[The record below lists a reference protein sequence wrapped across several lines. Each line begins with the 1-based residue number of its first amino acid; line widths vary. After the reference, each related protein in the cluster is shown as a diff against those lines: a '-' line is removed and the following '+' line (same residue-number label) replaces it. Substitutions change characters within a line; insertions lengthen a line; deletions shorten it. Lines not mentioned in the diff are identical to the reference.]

1 MQSFKG
7 NLIIFVFILGIAGL
21 ANWAFN
27 SMKANNANLI
37 ASGGFMEDVGPIV
50 TTEPEVYIPDT
61 TAPIPEPEPEP
72 TPAPT
77 TEEPIGEHA
86 TLIKELQKL
95 ITDNVLMK
103 KGSKGTRVGTVQKF
117 LIEYG
122 VKVTADNDYGDGTV
136 NGVKK
141 FQAEQKLTADGE
153 AGAGTFKAMISWLEK
168 N

>member
-7 NLIIFVFILGIAGL
+7 NLIIFVFILAIAGL

-27 SMKANNANLI
+27 SIKMSNEDLI
-37 ASGGFMEDVGPIV
+37 ASGGFVEDVGPIV
-50 TTEPEVYIPDT
+50 TTEPEVFVPDT
-61 TAPIPEPEPEP
+61 TPEPEPAP
-72 TPAPT
+72 TPTPT
-77 TEEPIGEHA
+77 PSETPTSTDDDA
-86 TLIKELQKL
+86 KLIAELQDL
-95 ITDNVLMK
+95 IDDGVLMK

-122 VKVTADNDYGDGTV
+122 VKMTADNDYGDGTV

-141 FQAEQKLTADGE
+141 FQTEQKLSADGQ
-153 AGAGTFKAMISWLEK
+153 AGTGTFEKMIEWLKA